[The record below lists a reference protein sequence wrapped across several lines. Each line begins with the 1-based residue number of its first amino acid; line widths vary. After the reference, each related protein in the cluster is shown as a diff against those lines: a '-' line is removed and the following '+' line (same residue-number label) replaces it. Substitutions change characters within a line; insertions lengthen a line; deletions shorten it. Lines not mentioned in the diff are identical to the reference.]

1 MIVLFETVLHV
12 AGEDGTQL
20 WVFLCRDDRCHDMK
34 MFPSRVEFEVQNSF
48 ILNSKYTV
56 GTVSLIICKKLSFI
70 LGNKEQEGD
79 CKIKLNEEMESE
91 TKSNKRKRL
100 DEESDESK
108 QEKRP
113 RLDDTFEK
121 HEETLRNN
129 NTTAVSKAPTP
140 ILDNI
145 NDTESNKTEEDE
157 SYRFISVSES
167 KNGKENAVFIKM
179 PAKSDACCL
188 PVIDIEKEDGAIEM
202 TASARSLYSKDYLND
217 EEIRNYDASISS
229 TIVSES
235 KSDDESKG
243 RDTKAEK
250 DDLKMA
256 FR

>member
-1 MIVLFETVLHV
+1 M
-12 AGEDGTQL
+12 
-20 WVFLCRDDRCHDMK
+20 
-34 MFPSRVEFEVQNSF
+34 
-48 ILNSKYTV
+48 
-56 GTVSLIICKKLSFI
+56 
-70 LGNKEQEGD
+70 
-79 CKIKLNEEMESE
+79 
-91 TKSNKRKRL
+91 
-100 DEESDESK
+100 
-108 QEKRP
+108 
-113 RLDDTFEK
+113 
-121 HEETLRNN
+121 RNN

-157 SYRFISVSES
+157 SDRCISVSES

-188 PVIDIEKEDGAIEM
+188 PVIDIEKEDRAIEM

-256 FR
+256 LDTVKSGDIKFDTIYTFQEEEARLDICVEKQIEINRLETGNTNEGLISLEKLNAQIEQRDVSDANLVENECEDLVSTTESENRNTTSEASVNEKDEERF